1 MDFNPKGLATGIG
14 SFPQTESGV
23 VSELILT
30 HLPEIPLWPQLPNT
44 DFHEQM
50 EIQYTEGFPC
60 IVFDDIKKRMHFKIG
75 EDPTEELSE
84 FYENVV
90 TDNLGYFKISPG
102 YSRGIYEMERK
113 LKGIDVSAIRYFKHQ
128 VIGPLT
134 FGLGRTDENKRAIY
148 YNEIF
153 RDVIIKGLIMKARWM
168 IDKFKPFGLNQICF
182 IDEPILSVFGSST
195 FVSVNRMEVVASLKE
210 VYDAIHNEGVLAG
223 THCCGNTEW
232 TILIDAGADIISFDA
247 YEYGNTITFYHDK
260 IKLFLEKGGVLA
272 WGIVPSSEKIN
283 QETPESLVKKLKQL
297 MEKLVNKGIDSNLL
311 FNKCLLTPSCG
322 TGSISVELSNKVFSY
337 LKEVRDIVRE
347 QWQ

>member
-1 MDFNPKGLATGIG
+1 MDFNPKGFATAIG
-14 SFPQTESGV
+14 SFPQTDPGI
-23 VSELILT
+23 VSELILKN
-30 HLPEIPLWPQLPNT
+30 LPEIPLWPQLPNT

-60 IVFDDIKKRMHFKIG
+60 VVFDEIKNRMHFEIG
-75 EDPTEELSE
+75 EDPIGKLSE

-90 TDNLGYFKISPG
+90 TDNLDYFKISPE

-113 LKGIDVSAIRYFKHQ
+113 LKGIELSAIRYFKHQ

-134 FGLGRTDENKRAIY
+134 FGLGRTDENRKAIY
-148 YNEIF
+148 YNDVF

-182 IDEPILSVFGSST
+182 VDEPILSAFGSST
-195 FVSVNRMEVVASLKE
+195 FVSVNRTEVVDSLKE

-247 YEYGNTITFYHDK
+247 YEYGDTITFYHDK
-260 IKLFLEKGGVLA
+260 IKSFLEKGGVLA
-272 WGIVPSSEKIN
+272 WGIVPSSGKID
-283 QETPESLVKKLKQL
+283 QETPESLVKRLQQS
-297 MEKLVNKGIDSNLL
+297 MEKLVSKGIDRDLL
-311 FNKCLLTPSCG
+311 FNKCLITPSCG
-322 TGSISVELSNKVFSY
+322 TGSISIDLSNKVLGY
-337 LKEVRDIVRE
+337 LNEVSDRIRK
-347 QWQ
+347 

>member
-14 SFPQTESGV
+14 SFPQTDPGI
-23 VSELILT
+23 VSELILKN
-30 HLPEIPLWPQLPNT
+30 LPEIPLWPQLPNT

-60 IVFDDIKKRMHFKIG
+60 VVFDDIKKRMHFEIG
-75 EDPTEELSE
+75 EDPTEKLSE

-90 TDNLGYFKISPG
+90 TDNLDYFKISPE

-113 LKGIDVSAIRYFKHQ
+113 LKGIDVSAIQHFKHQ

-134 FGLGRTDENKRAIY
+134 FGLSRTDENKMAIY

-168 IDKFKPFGLNQICF
+168 IGKFKSFGLDQICF
-182 IDEPILSVFGSST
+182 FDEPILSAFGSST
-195 FVSVNRMEVVASLKE
+195 FISVNRMEVVASLKE

-247 YEYGNTITFYHDK
+247 YEYGDTIAFYHDK
-260 IKLFLEKGGVLA
+260 IKSFLEKGGVLA
-272 WGIVPSSEKIN
+272 WGIVPSSGKIF
-283 QETPESLVKKLKQL
+283 QETPESLVKRLQQTMGKLI
-297 MEKLVNKGIDSNLL
+297 NKGIDRDLL

-322 TGSISVELSNKVFSY
+322 TGSISVDLSNKVFNY
-337 LKEVRDIVRE
+337 LKEISDRIRK
-347 QWQ
+347 